1 VKLRCYS
8 FGCGFFGCRDV
19 AATFLLRQHGFGW
32 LYAVSDI
39 NRSRGSG
46 PVILPLEGVIDLASA
61 IHAPVLS
68 ARRAAAESPTVF
80 GFAVRRHFVAAAT
93 TSTEKTVDQW
103 TGHPGRR
110 RCQNA
115 LPTTAQRAKCFQNAE
130 VTPLA
135 SDTGAQLVMSAT
147 VMPRY
152 SAITS
157 VDNCRETLTS
167 SMTACFLTAIEL
179 RSTSLKWFRSR
190 PLAKPACRYDGDQL
204 FSDFF
209 QNHVQ
214 RDRHRWLF
222 D

>member
-1 VKLRCYS
+1 LVKLRCYS

-93 TSTEKTVDQW
+93 TSTEKTVDQR
-103 TGHPGRR
+103 TGHLVGDDVKTRYQPRHSEQSVFKTLKSR
-110 RCQNA
+110 
-115 LPTTAQRAKCFQNAE
+115 
-130 VTPLA
+130 
-135 SDTGAQLVMSAT
+135 QLLGHGCA
-147 VMPRY
+147 
-152 SAITS
+152 
-157 VDNCRETLTS
+157 
-167 SMTACFLTAIEL
+167 ACHVGNRDA
-179 RSTSLKWFRSR
+179 
-190 PLAKPACRYDGDQL
+190 AV
-204 FSDFF
+204 FS
-209 QNHVQ
+209 HHE
-214 RDRHRWLF
+214 R
-222 D
+222 